1 MMEYVQLCHLAGS
14 PLDTPWKDMKE
25 ITVTQPGQLISS
37 IIRRLSL
44 YTRIINVHIMLILD
58 LLRDTLSITTQPRPG
73 WNIRTREQC
82 SLEEI
87 RRFGRDTHKK
97 VS

>member
-1 MMEYVQLCHLAGS
+1 MEFVQLCHLAGS

-37 IIRRLSL
+37 TIRRLSL
-44 YTRIINVHIMLILD
+44 YTRIINVHIMPILD
-58 LLRDTLSITTQPRPG
+58 LLRDTLLTTTQPRPG
-73 WNIRTREQC
+73 WNTQTREQC

-87 RRFGRDTHKK
+87 RRFGRDTHKR